1 MIDTVIAILVAI
13 GFVLLPAPI
22 IWLNNRVKAVEKI
35 GVVILCYALGMLVGN
50 IDILPETEVFRGI
63 QTTIQDISVCLALP
77 LILFSIDVKKWL
89 KVAKKGLICMA
100 LAVLSIAITV
110 VILQF
115 VLVKHNP
122 NVADLGAL
130 SMGVYTG
137 GTVNVA
143 SIAAACQIP
152 EKTYMVFNT
161 FDMVISSLYMIFLT
175 SVGRLFFQKVFKLPA
190 FQGNTDVDEVNVEN
204 ENSYKGMA
212 KPEIF
217 GKLILAFLLSAVIL
231 GISYIVGSLC
241 GNNATAVTIL
251 LITTLS
257 ICCSFIK
264 PVREIKKTSSLGM
277 YIIYVFCFTVATM
290 ADFSSIKDFDYTIL
304 VYVTVAIFGNM
315 LLHASLCKFA
325 KIDSDTM
332 IVTSVS
338 AICSPP
344 FVPAVVKALGNN
356 GVLIS
361 GLTTGIVGYA
371 IGNYLGV
378 FMHYI
383 LNFIKF

>member
-1 MIDTVIAILVAI
+1 MTDTIIAILVAI
-13 GFVLLPAPI
+13 GFVLIPAPI
-22 IWLNNRVKAVEKI
+22 IYLNNRVKAVEKI
-35 GVVILCYALGMLVGN
+35 GIVILCYLLGMLVGN
-50 IDILPETEVFRGI
+50 IGILPESDIFITIRGY
-63 QTTIQDISVCLALP
+63 IQDISVCLALP
-77 LILFSIDVKKWL
+77 LILFSVDVKKWMN
-89 KVAKKGLICMA
+89 VAKKGLICMA
-100 LAVLSIAITV
+100 LAVLSISITV
-110 VILQF
+110 VVLQL
-115 VLVKHNP
+115 VLVKQNP

-130 SMGVYTG
+130 AMGVYTG

-152 EKTYMVFNT
+152 ENTYMVFNT
-161 FDMVISSLYMIFLT
+161 YDMVLSTLYMMFLT
-175 SVGRLFFQKVFKLPA
+175 SIGRVFFQKVFKLPK
-190 FQGNTDVDEVNVEN
+190 FEGNMNVGDISVED

-212 KPEIF
+212 KPAIL

-231 GISYIVGSLC
+231 GISYVVGSFC

-251 LITTLS
+251 LVTTLAVA
-257 ICCSFIK
+257 CSFIK

-277 YIIYVFCFTVATM
+277 YIIYIFCFTVATM
-290 ADFSSIKDFDYTIL
+290 ADFKAILNFDYTIL
-304 VYVTVAIFGNM
+304 VYVIVAIFGNM
-315 LLHASLCKFA
+315 FLHAFFCKLA

-344 FVPAVVKALGNN
+344 FVPGVVKALGNN

-361 GLTTGIVGYA
+361 GLTTGIIGYT

-378 FMHYI
+378 FMHFI
-383 LNFIKF
+383 LGHINF